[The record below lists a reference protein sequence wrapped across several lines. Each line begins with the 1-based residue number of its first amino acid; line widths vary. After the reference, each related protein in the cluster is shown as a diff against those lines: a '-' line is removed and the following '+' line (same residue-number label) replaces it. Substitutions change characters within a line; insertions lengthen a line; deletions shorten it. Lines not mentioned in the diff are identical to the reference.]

1 LNFFN
6 EDFYPKTT
14 LEIKL
19 DGAPLKSKSIDL
31 ATQVEDGDFLNIIR
45 VSNNHLQRKID
56 DPTFIMNGSLV
67 DIDTIYSKEIKDLS
81 LVEKILGD
89 AHEMEKKWFY
99 NLVSEEYIKSL
110 EKVDY

>member
-1 LNFFN
+1 
-6 EDFYPKTT
+6 
-14 LEIKL
+14 
-19 DGAPLKSKSIDL
+19 
-31 ATQVEDGDFLNIIR
+31 
-45 VSNNHLQRKID
+45 
-56 DPTFIMNGSLV
+56 MNGSLV